1 MKKLILALILLT
13 SPLLAHTWKHVS
25 SYPIPIE
32 TEVIFYDSLF
42 DELYIGQ
49 PEDYIYFCAI
59 MLEITP
65 EVLWWMPRP
74 STPKE
79 LGLMDAER

>member
-1 MKKLILALILLT
+1 MCKILI
-13 SPLLAHTWKHVS
+13 PLLLLFSTLGGHQWKHVS